1 MYLNSQPALN
11 SSSPLMSLCVCVS
24 WNFKVMLPFVSP
36 KTRTAP
42 LKHNHFRILPNNES
56 LFSGPLIQMMAAL
69 FTFVF
74 IIPWRDAE
82 SVQNL
87 TNRDSSRC
95 ALLSRPEK

>member
-1 MYLNSQPALN
+1 MELQSNASICFVQNTHYPIKTQPL
-11 SSSPLMSLCVCVS
+11 SYP
-24 WNFKVMLPFVSP
+24 
-36 KTRTAP
+36 
-42 LKHNHFRILPNNES
+42 PNNES

-74 IIPWRDAE
+74 IIPRRDAE

-95 ALLSRPEK
+95 ALLSRAEK